1 MISSEARTEVPEY
14 NIQRTPRHYFRCRR
28 FALKSNHFMVQ
39 FYFAGLRVDDTQVDL
54 MGGSDEA
61 SNERP
66 SFVVPTGRTLRS
78 QKGKRTCRS
87 CEEDVTKHRKA
98 EKAAVFKIVR
108 QRVGRK
114 NRITFLLSPSKRGRG
129 RRKGRL
135 ARFVGC
141 KKKKKKKRKRNGAQ
155 VCCIRSCS
163 VMALCVMRHELHE

>member
-1 MISSEARTEVPEY
+1 MKLLTS
-14 NIQRTPRHYFRCRR
+14 
-28 FALKSNHFMVQ
+28 
-39 FYFAGLRVDDTQVDL
+39 
-54 MGGSDEA
+54 
-61 SNERP
+61 ERP

-87 CEEDVTKHRKA
+87 CEEDVAKHRKA

-135 ARFVGC
+135 ARFVRA
-141 KKKKKKKRKRNGAQ
+141 KNGAQ
-155 VCCIRSCS
+155 VCYIRSGS
-163 VMALCVMRHELHE
+163 VMAFCVMRHEHHE

>member
-1 MISSEARTEVPEY
+1 M
-14 NIQRTPRHYFRCRR
+14 
-28 FALKSNHFMVQ
+28 
-39 FYFAGLRVDDTQVDL
+39 DDTQVDL

-135 ARFVGC
+135 ARFVRA
-141 KKKKKKKRKRNGAQ
+141 KNGAQ
-155 VCCIRSCS
+155 VCYIRSGS
-163 VMALCVMRHELHE
+163 VMAFCVMRHEHHE

>member
-14 NIQRTPRHYFRCRR
+14 NIQRTPRHYFRCHR

-141 KKKKKKKRKRNGAQ
+141 KKKKKKKEKKKKWCASVLHPHLFGYGF
-155 VCCIRSCS
+155 VCD
-163 VMALCVMRHELHE
+163 AT